1 MLKCPM
7 TKTIISKYDLIKLSL
22 VFCNTYLL
30 SKLSTWKRNPIFCSV
45 NPGLP
50 DTFNLACC
58 WKGSAIVRGKLMRC
72 PLSLVTSQTVAL
84 TGLMWRTASFAVR
97 SGLRRKC
104 VIPDDDQGLKDNLNL
119 SFDVLLNFWFL
130 LLLWLRNKDAETASK
145 INACHNNL
153 SLSYIFF

>member
-1 MLKCPM
+1 
-7 TKTIISKYDLIKLSL
+7 
-22 VFCNTYLL
+22 
-30 SKLSTWKRNPIFCSV
+30 
-45 NPGLP
+45 
-50 DTFNLACC
+50 
-58 WKGSAIVRGKLMRC
+58 MRC

-130 LLLWLRNKDAETASK
+130 LLLWLRNKDAETHFTIRLKEGHGAASSMQSHSHCWG
-145 INACHNNL
+145 AGV
-153 SLSYIFF
+153 